1 MKRYVTVAC
10 VLAMTTAWSAH
21 AGNADAGKAKAA
33 ICGGCHGM
41 EGISAIPTYPNLKGQ
56 KEQYLVKALRAYRD
70 GQRNDPLMSPMAK
83 PLSDNDI
90 DNLAAY
96 FSGL

>member
-1 MKRYVTVAC
+1 MIAAAGLMLIGST
-10 VLAMTTAWSAH
+10 VLA
-21 AGNADAGKAKAA
+21 GNPDAGKTKATLCA
-33 ICGGCHGM
+33 GCHGLN
-41 EGISAIPTYPNLKGQ
+41 GISAIPNYPNLKGQ
-56 KEQYLVKALRAYRD
+56 KEQYLVKSLRAYRD

-83 PLSDNDI
+83 PLSDTDI

>member
-1 MKRYVTVAC
+1 MNKYQLLAVA
-10 VLAMTTAWSAH
+10 VVIGATSSAH
-21 AGNADAGKAKAA
+21 AGSADAGKAKAA

-56 KEQYLVKALRAYRD
+56 KEQYLAKSLRAYRD

-83 PLSDNDI
+83 PLTDADI

-96 FSGL
+96 FSSL

>member
-1 MKRYVTVAC
+1 MKMFSTIAC
-10 VLAMTTAWSAH
+10 VFAMTAALSAH
-21 AGNADAGKAKAA
+21 AGNADAGKAKAT
-33 ICGGCHGM
+33 ICSGCHGM

-83 PLSDNDI
+83 PLSDSDI

>member
-1 MKRYVTVAC
+1 MNKFRMLAVA
-10 VLAMTTAWSAH
+10 VVISAASSAH

-41 EGISAIPTYPNLKGQ
+41 NGISAIPTYPNLKGQ
-56 KEQYLVKALRAYRD
+56 KEQYLVKSLRAYRD

-83 PLSDNDI
+83 PLTDADI